1 MARMARARTADEKAD
16 RAAALVAAA
25 RELFADDDYAAVSV
39 QAIARRAGVAKGT
52 VFLYFPTKEALGLAV
67 LGELLADWRT
77 DLRDRLGALERPAS
91 PSTVAAAA
99 RRSLEGRSDLLRLLG
114 LVSGVLEANG
124 GPAAVGEFRREMR
137 RGAGELGG
145 QLESSL
151 PFLRR
156 GEGLEVALTL
166 HALMIGIHQM
176 APGRREGALD
186 GQEMAPFRV
195 DVPGAIGR
203 TLRVQLE
210 GARAVASVAAAPAP

>member
-1 MARMARARTADEKAD
+1 MRKVARARTADEKAD
-16 RAAALVAAA
+16 RSAALVAAA
-25 RELFADDDYAAVSV
+25 RELLSGKEYAAVSV
-39 QAIARRAGVAKGT
+39 AAIARRAGVAKGT

-67 LGELLADWRT
+67 LGELLGDWAA
-77 DLRDRLGALERPAS
+77 DLRERLDGLERPAS

-99 RRSLEGRSDLLRLLG
+99 RRSLDDRGGLLRLLG
-114 LVSGVLEANG
+114 LVSGLEANG
-124 GPAAVGEFRREMR
+124 GSEAVSEFRREMR
-137 RGAGELGG
+137 RGAAALAT

-151 PFLRR
+151 PFMRR

-176 APGRREGALD
+176 APGRLEGALD

-195 DVPGAIGR
+195 DVPGAVGR

-210 GARAVASVAAAPAP
+210 GAKAVASVAPASAP